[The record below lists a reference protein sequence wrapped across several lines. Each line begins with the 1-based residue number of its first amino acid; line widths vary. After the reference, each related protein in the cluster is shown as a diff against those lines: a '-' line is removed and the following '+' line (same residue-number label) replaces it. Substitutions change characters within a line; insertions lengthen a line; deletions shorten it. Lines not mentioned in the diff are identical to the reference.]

1 MLLRHARYL
10 LAVADQGSFTR
21 AAAELHVSQ
30 PALSQQIRQL
40 EEALG
45 AQLLDRSG
53 RVVRPT
59 DAGRVYIE
67 HARRAV
73 REFEAG
79 RRAIHD
85 VEGLERGA
93 LRLAFTPTFTSYLV
107 GPLAQAFYAR
117 HPGVLIDIK
126 VLAQVDME
134 AALATD
140 ALDLGVAFGDLGSEE
155 VVAEPLYQERLC
167 LIVGEGH
174 PAHGAQ
180 VLAASALQ
188 GMDLALLNPSFVTR
202 RAIDQ
207 YFRDQ
212 GVTPRVALEADAV
225 GSLVAVV
232 RGGRMATVAPE
243 AAARQGDLRAVQL
256 SPPIAERTVS
266 VLLRRDGYRSAATR
280 AFLDLL
286 AHWDWDAMAASWPN

>member
-40 EEALG
+40 EETLG

-59 DAGRVYIE
+59 DAGRVYID

-93 LRLAFTPTFTSYLV
+93 LRIAFTPTFTTYLV
-107 GPLAQAFYAR
+107 GPLAQQFYAR
-117 HPGVLIDIK
+117 HPGVLISIN
-126 VLAQVDME
+126 VLAQAEME
-134 AALATD
+134 AALTAD
-140 ALDLGVAFGDLGSEE
+140 ALDLGIAFGGVRTEE
-155 VVAEPLYQERLC
+155 VVAEPLYRERLC

-174 PAHGAQ
+174 PAYGRS
-180 VLAASALQ
+180 VLPAAELQ
-188 GMDLALLNPSFVTR
+188 DMNLALLNTSFATR
-202 RAIDQ
+202 RTIDQ
-207 YFRDQ
+207 YFHDQ
-212 GVTPRVALEADAV
+212 QVAPRVAVESDAV
-225 GSLVAVV
+225 DSLVAIV
-232 RGGRMATVAPE
+232 RGGGLATVAPE
-243 AAARQGDLRAVQL
+243 AAARHGELKAVRL

-266 VLLRRDGYRSAATR
+266 VLLRRDAYRSAATR
-280 AFLDLL
+280 AFLRLL
-286 AHWDWDAMAASWPN
+286 AEWDWGVMAAAG

>member
-40 EEALG
+40 EEMLG

-59 DAGRVYIE
+59 DAGRVYID

-73 REFEAG
+73 REFEAA

-93 LRLAFTPTFTSYLV
+93 LRVAFTPTFTTYLV
-107 GPLAQAFYAR
+107 GPLAQQFYVR
-117 HPGVLIDIK
+117 HPGVLISIN
-126 VLAQVDME
+126 VLAQVEME
-134 AALATD
+134 AALAAD
-140 ALDLGVAFGDLGSEE
+140 ALDLGIAFGDVGSDE
-155 VVAEPLYQERLC
+155 VTAEPLYQERLC

-174 PAHGAQ
+174 PAHGRAR
-180 VLAASALQ
+180 LPATELQ
-188 GMDLALLNPSFVTR
+188 GMDLALLNTSFVTR
-202 RAIDQ
+202 GAIDQ

-212 GVTPRVALEADAV
+212 QVAPRVAVESDAV
-225 GSLVAVV
+225 DSLVAIV
-232 RGGRMATVAPE
+232 RGGGLATVAPE
-243 AAARQGDLRAVQL
+243 AAARQDGLKAIPL

-266 VLLRRDGYRSAATR
+266 VLLRRDAYRSAATR
-280 AFLDLL
+280 AFLRLL
-286 AHWDWDAMAASWPN
+286 ADWDWSATPA

>member
-73 REFEAG
+73 REFEAA

-140 ALDLGVAFGDLGSEE
+140 ALDLGVAFGDLGSED

-212 GVTPRVALEADAV
+212 GVAPRVALEADAV

-232 RGGRMATVAPE
+232 RGGRVATVAPE

>member
-40 EEALG
+40 EETLG

-59 DAGRVYIE
+59 DAGRVYID

-73 REFEAG
+73 RELEAG

-85 VEGLERGA
+85 VEGLERGV
-93 LRLAFTPTFTSYLV
+93 LRVAFTPTFTTYLV
-107 GPLAQAFYAR
+107 GPLAQQFYAR
-117 HPGVLIDIK
+117 HPRVLISIS
-126 VLAQVDME
+126 VIAQVEME
-134 AALATD
+134 AALTAD
-140 ALDLGVAFGDLGSEE
+140 ALDLGIGFEDVRAED

-174 PAHGAQ
+174 SAAHGRTAMP
-180 VLAASALQ
+180 AAELQ
-188 GMDLALLNPSFVTR
+188 GMDLALLNTTFVTR
-202 RAIDQ
+202 QTIDQ
-207 YFRDQ
+207 YLHDQ
-212 GVTPRVALEADAV
+212 QVAPRVAVESDAV
-225 GSLVAVV
+225 DSLVAIV
-232 RGGRMATVAPE
+232 RCGGLATVAPE
-243 AAARQGDLRAVQL
+243 AAAHRGELKAVQL
-256 SPPIAERTVS
+256 SPPIPERTVS
-266 VLLRRDGYRSAATR
+266 VLLRRDAYRSAAAR
-280 AFLDLL
+280 AFLRLL
-286 AHWDWDAMAASWPN
+286 ANSDWTAMPAA

>member
-40 EEALG
+40 EETLG

-59 DAGRVYIE
+59 DAGRVYID

-85 VEGLERGA
+85 VEGLERGV
-93 LRLAFTPTFTSYLV
+93 LRVAFTPTFTTYLV
-107 GPLAQAFYAR
+107 GPLTQQFYAR
-117 HPGVLIDIK
+117 HPRVLISIS
-126 VLAQVDME
+126 VIAQVEME
-134 AALATD
+134 AALTAD
-140 ALDLGVAFGDLGSEE
+140 ALDLGIGFGDVRAED

-174 PAHGAQ
+174 SAAHGRT
-180 VLAASALQ
+180 VMPAAELQ
-188 GMDLALLNPSFVTR
+188 GMDLALLNTTFVTR
-202 RAIDQ
+202 QTIDQ
-207 YFRDQ
+207 YLHDQ
-212 GVTPRVALEADAV
+212 QVAPRVAVESDAV
-225 GSLVAVV
+225 DSLVAIV
-232 RGGRMATVAPE
+232 RCSGLATVAPE
-243 AAARQGDLRAVQL
+243 AAAHRGELKAVQL
-256 SPPIAERTVS
+256 SPPIPERTVS
-266 VLLRRDGYRSAATR
+266 VLSRRDAYRSAAAR
-280 AFLDLL
+280 AFLRLL
-286 AHWDWDAMAASWPN
+286 ADSDWTAMPAA

>member
-10 LAVADQGSFTR
+10 LAVADQRSFTR

-59 DAGRVYIE
+59 DAGQVYIE

-73 REFEAG
+73 REFEAA

-93 LRLAFTPTFTSYLV
+93 LRLAFTPTFTTYLV

-126 VLAQVDME
+126 VLAQVEME
-134 AALATD
+134 AALAAD
-140 ALDLGVAFGDLGSEE
+140 ALDLGVAFGDVRSED

-174 PAHGAQ
+174 PAHGSE
-180 VLAASALQ
+180 VLAAKALQ

-202 RAIDQ
+202 RTIDQ
-207 YFRDQ
+207 YFHEQ
-212 GVTPRVALEADAV
+212 GVSPRVAIEADAV

-232 RGGRMATVAPE
+232 RGGRLATVAPE
-243 AAARQGDLRAVQL
+243 AAARQGELRAVQL
-256 SPPIAERTVS
+256 SPPITERTVS
-266 VLLRRDGYRSAATR
+266 VLLRRDAYRSAATR
-280 AFLDLL
+280 AFLGLL
-286 AHWDWDAMAASWPN
+286 GEWDWDAMTAP

>member
-40 EEALG
+40 EETLG

-59 DAGRVYIE
+59 DAGRVYID

-85 VEGLERGA
+85 VEGLERGV
-93 LRLAFTPTFTSYLV
+93 LRVAFTPTFTTYLV
-107 GPLAQAFYAR
+107 GPLAQQFYAR
-117 HPGVLIDIK
+117 HPRVLISIS
-126 VLAQVDME
+126 VMAQVEME
-134 AALATD
+134 AALTAD
-140 ALDLGVAFGDLGSEE
+140 ALDLGIGFEDVRAED

-174 PAHGAQ
+174 SAAHGRTAMP
-180 VLAASALQ
+180 AAELQ
-188 GMDLALLNPSFVTR
+188 GMDLALLNTTFVTR
-202 RAIDQ
+202 QTIDQ
-207 YFRDQ
+207 YLHDQ
-212 GVTPRVALEADAV
+212 QVAPRVAVESDAV
-225 GSLVAVV
+225 DSLVAIV
-232 RGGRMATVAPE
+232 RCGGLATVAPE
-243 AAARQGDLRAVQL
+243 AAAHRGELKAVQL
-256 SPPIAERTVS
+256 SPPIPERTVS
-266 VLLRRDGYRSAATR
+266 VLLRRDAYRSAAAR
-280 AFLDLL
+280 AFLRLL
-286 AHWDWDAMAASWPN
+286 TDSDWTAMLAA

>member
-10 LAVADQGSFTR
+10 LAVADQGGFTR

-40 EEALG
+40 EEMLG

-59 DAGRVYIE
+59 DAGRVYID

-79 RRAIHD
+79 RRAILD

-93 LRLAFTPTFTSYLV
+93 LRIAFTPTFTTYLV
-107 GPLAQAFYAR
+107 GPLTQQFCAR
-117 HPGVLIDIK
+117 HPGVLISIR
-126 VLAQVDME
+126 VVAQVEME
-134 AALATD
+134 PALTADT
-140 ALDLGVAFGDLGSEE
+140 LDLGIAFDDVRTEDVA
-155 VVAEPLYQERLC
+155 AEPLYQEQLC

-174 PAHGAQ
+174 PAYGRT
-180 VLAASALQ
+180 VMPAAELQ
-188 GMDLALLNPSFVTR
+188 GMDLALLDTTFVTR
-202 RAIDQ
+202 RTIDQ
-207 YFRDQ
+207 YFHDQ
-212 GVTPRVALEADAV
+212 QVAPRVAVESDTA

-232 RGGRMATVAPE
+232 RGGGLATVAPE
-243 AAARQGDLRAVQL
+243 AAARPGELKAVQL
-256 SPPIAERTVS
+256 SPPIPKRTVS
-266 VLLRRDGYRSAATR
+266 VLLRRDAYRSAATR
-280 AFLDLL
+280 AFLRLL
-286 AHWDWDAMAASWPN
+286 TDWDWMAMPAA

>member
-30 PALSQQIRQL
+30 PALSLQIRQL
-40 EEALG
+40 EETLG

-59 DAGRVYIE
+59 DAGRVYID

-85 VEGLERGA
+85 VEGLERGV
-93 LRLAFTPTFTSYLV
+93 LQVAFAPTFTTYLV
-107 GPLAQAFYAR
+107 GPLAQQFYAR
-117 HPGVLIDIK
+117 HPRVLISIS
-126 VLAQVDME
+126 VIAQVEME
-134 AALATD
+134 AALTAD
-140 ALDLGVAFGDLGSEE
+140 ALDLGIGFGDVRAED

-174 PAHGAQ
+174 SAAHGRTAMP
-180 VLAASALQ
+180 AAELQ
-188 GMDLALLNPSFVTR
+188 GMDLALLNTTFVTR
-202 RAIDQ
+202 QTIDQ
-207 YFRDQ
+207 YLHDQ
-212 GVTPRVALEADAV
+212 QVAPRVAVESDAV
-225 GSLVAVV
+225 DSLVAIV
-232 RGGRMATVAPE
+232 RCSGLATVAPE
-243 AAARQGDLRAVQL
+243 AAAHRGELKAVQL
-256 SPPIAERTVS
+256 SPPIPERTVS
-266 VLLRRDGYRSAATR
+266 VLSRRDAYRSAAAR
-280 AFLDLL
+280 AFLRLL
-286 AHWDWDAMAASWPN
+286 ADSDWTAMPAA

>member
-30 PALSQQIRQL
+30 PALSQQVRQL
-40 EEALG
+40 EEMLG

-59 DAGRVYIE
+59 DAGRVYID

-73 REFEAG
+73 REFEAA

-93 LRLAFTPTFTSYLV
+93 LRVAFTPTYTTYLV
-107 GPLAQAFYAR
+107 GPLAQQFYAR
-117 HPGVLIDIK
+117 HPGVLISIN
-126 VLAQVDME
+126 VLAQVEME

-140 ALDLGVAFGDLGSEE
+140 ALDLGIAFGDVRSED
-155 VVAEPLYQERLC
+155 VAAEPLYQERLC

-174 PAHGAQ
+174 PAFGHD
-180 VLAASALQ
+180 VLPAAELAGL
-188 GMDLALLNPSFVTR
+188 DLALLNPSFVTR
-202 RAIDQ
+202 RTIDQ
-207 YFRDQ
+207 YFHDQ
-212 GVTPRVALEADAV
+212 GVAPRVAVESDSV
-225 GSLVAVV
+225 DSLVAIV
-232 RGGRMATVAPE
+232 RGGGLATVAPE
-243 AAARQGDLRAVQL
+243 AAARHGELKAVRL
-256 SPPIAERTVS
+256 SPSIAERTVA
-266 VLLRRDGYRSAATR
+266 VLLRRDAYRSAAAR
-280 AFLDLL
+280 AFLRLL
-286 AHWDWDAMAASWPN
+286 AEWDWGGMSAA

>member
-40 EEALG
+40 EETLG

-59 DAGRVYIE
+59 DAGRVYID
-67 HARRAV
+67 HARRAL

-93 LRLAFTPTFTSYLV
+93 LRIAFTPTFATYLV
-107 GPLAQAFYAR
+107 GPLVQQFYAR
-117 HPGVLIDIK
+117 HPRVLISIRA
-126 VLAQVDME
+126 LAQVEME
-134 AALATD
+134 PALTAD
-140 ALDLGVAFGDLGSEE
+140 ALDLGIAFGDVRTED
-155 VVAEPLYQERLC
+155 VAAEPLYQEQLC

-174 PAHGAQ
+174 PAYGRT
-180 VLAASALQ
+180 VMPAAELQ
-188 GMDLALLNPSFVTR
+188 GMDLALLDTTFVTR
-202 RAIDQ
+202 QTIDQ
-207 YFRDQ
+207 YFHDQ
-212 GVTPRVALEADAV
+212 QVAPRVAVECETAGQLMAI
-225 GSLVAVV
+225 V
-232 RGGRMATVAPE
+232 RGGGLATVAPE
-243 AAARQGDLRAVQL
+243 AAARRGELKAVQL
-256 SPPIAERTVS
+256 SPPIPKRTVS
-266 VLLRRDGYRSAATR
+266 VLLRRDAYRSAATR
-280 AFLDLL
+280 AFLRLL
-286 AHWDWDAMAASWPN
+286 ADWDWTAMSA